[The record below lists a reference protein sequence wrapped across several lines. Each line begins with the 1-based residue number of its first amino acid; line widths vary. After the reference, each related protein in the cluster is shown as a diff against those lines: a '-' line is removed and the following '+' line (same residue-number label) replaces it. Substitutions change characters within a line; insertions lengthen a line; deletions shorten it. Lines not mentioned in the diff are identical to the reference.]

1 MADLTSRLAKLLP
14 LLASDKAGEVTA
26 AAAAITRTLQVEG
39 LDWHDLAGAVA
50 RGWAAPTPGTLAEV
64 HLEEWQRIA
73 RACLGAGGAVLKPAE
88 MDFVRNMAMRH
99 TPPSERQWVWLD
111 AIASALKVEV
121 MA

>member
-14 LLASDKAGEVTA
+14 VLASDKAGEVVA
-26 AAAAITRTLQVEG
+26 ATAAITRIMQAEG
-39 LDWHDLAGAVA
+39 LDWHDLAGSMA
-50 RGWAAPTPGTLAEV
+50 RGWAAPPSGNTAAPRLN
-64 HLEEWQRIA
+64 EWQHIA
-73 RACLGAGGAVLKPAE
+73 RACLGAGGGVLKPAE
-88 MDFVRNMAMRH
+88 IDFVRNMAMRH